1 MQPSGQGTDKPT
13 AQEKLQRSIREA
25 KQTIENDNPSGMSKS
40 FKVLMDYKTIRMLPD
55 DDDATLLDI
64 LNRFFP
70 CFDTRRG
77 GERLVI

>member
-1 MQPSGQGTDKPT
+1 MQPSGQGTDEPT

-40 FKVLMDYKTIRMLPD
+40 FKDYKTIRMLPD

-77 GERLVI
+77 GE